1 MSMFITI
8 GLFSL
13 STLNANFNSA
23 QTLYEADHN
32 HVQKLVSAGHIR
44 SLDEC
49 LNWLA
54 QYCDVQLVDAQLFQE
69 KDKWRYNLQLKLK
82 QGHTVNLQFDA
93 QSGTLNSLT
102 QLPSECTQHETAT
115 R

>member
-1 MSMFITI
+1 MSLFITI

-13 STLNANFNSA
+13 STLNTHLVEPQDIF
-23 QTLYEADHN
+23 EVDHN
-32 HVQKLVSAGHIR
+32 HVQQLVSSGHIR

-54 QYCDVQLVDAQLFQE
+54 RYCDAQLVDAQLF
-69 KDKWRYNLQLKLK
+69 KDNDHWRYDLQLKLK
-82 QGHTVNLQFDA
+82 QGHTVNLQFNA
-93 QSGTLNSLT
+93 QSGTLSSLT
-102 QLPSECTQHETAT
+102 QLPSECTTHETAT

>member
-1 MSMFITI
+1 MSLFITI
-8 GLFSL
+8 GLFSR
-13 STLNANFNSA
+13 STLNTHLVDPQQLF
-23 QTLYEADHN
+23 EVDHD
-32 HVQKLVSAGHIR
+32 HVQQLVSQGHIR
-44 SLDEC
+44 SLDDS

-54 QYCDVQLVDAQLFQE
+54 QYCDVQLIDAQLFQQNNT
-69 KDKWRYNLQLKLK
+69 WRYDLQLQLK

-93 QSGTLNSLT
+93 KSGTLNSLT